1 MKEITQHEIV
11 EAVKSCKW
19 RSVFAG
25 VEICNGNCSPCYVE
39 IDAGRCFTLKELFN
53 GAPKEDEDE
62 TN

>member
-39 IDAGRCFTLKELFN
+39 IDAGRCFTLKELFKD
-53 GAPKEDEDE
+53 AQKEES
-62 TN
+62 NA